1 VDIKQIENIV
11 SRASQVLPPLSDW
24 DGVELCTLLPVLSV
38 TLSTKIV
45 VRTESLRTLIN
56 ILPDLVDYALNGEVL
71 AASRATAAS
80 CVFSIVA
87 LYQDNTMEC
96 IGLALLRNQI
106 FPIIVGCFAAEDKS
120 SDAENPNELLDAMNL
135 AAMIASAAS
144 VRSGNSAIL
153 ADEVARFFVLVACE
167 GAVSAPVLGVTTPLD
182 CIVDNRRQQ
191 NIEIST
197 FAATALGSL
206 LSVNGSP
213 FAKQRLA
220 HGILPI
226 VLSSLQ
232 MRSSSIASSDIGTL
246 LCVCHIICCVSVKAL
261 GQEKLEN
268 LALAIVKGLERV
280 LKELISGDESD
291 LSKLEIVDQL
301 ISLLLASLVK
311 LYNQSLSSVCEECC
325 NLSIRSHF
333 QQSNP
338 TFTFFYQQIIP
349 HIGTIVPS
357 LLLITL
363 TMDKVENAPP
373 NLLALQFLL
382 TLAHSTDKRVVH
394 FCKAYK
400 STVLKHLA
408 QALDNPSSQVRR
420 SAVKTANIWSLIQ

>member
-1 VDIKQIENIV
+1 MDIKQIENIV

-71 AASRATAAS
+71 AASRAPAAS

-167 GAVSAPVLGVTTPLD
+167 GFFLIAERFNFFIRV
-182 CIVDNRRQQ
+182 
-191 NIEIST
+191 
-197 FAATALGSL
+197 AL
-206 LSVNGSP
+206 
-213 FAKQRLA
+213 
-220 HGILPI
+220 
-226 VLSSLQ
+226 
-232 MRSSSIASSDIGTL
+232 
-246 LCVCHIICCVSVKAL
+246 
-261 GQEKLEN
+261 E
-268 LALAIVKGLERV
+268 
-280 LKELISGDESD
+280 
-291 LSKLEIVDQL
+291 
-301 ISLLLASLVK
+301 
-311 LYNQSLSSVCEECC
+311 
-325 NLSIRSHF
+325 
-333 QQSNP
+333 
-338 TFTFFYQQIIP
+338 
-349 HIGTIVPS
+349 
-357 LLLITL
+357 
-363 TMDKVENAPP
+363 
-373 NLLALQFLL
+373 
-382 TLAHSTDKRVVH
+382 
-394 FCKAYK
+394 
-400 STVLKHLA
+400 
-408 QALDNPSSQVRR
+408 
-420 SAVKTANIWSLIQ
+420 